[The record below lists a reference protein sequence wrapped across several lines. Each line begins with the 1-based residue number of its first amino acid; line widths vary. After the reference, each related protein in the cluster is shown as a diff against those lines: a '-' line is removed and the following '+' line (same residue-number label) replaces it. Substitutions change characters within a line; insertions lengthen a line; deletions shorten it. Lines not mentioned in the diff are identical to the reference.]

1 MTIRELADALHTN
14 RTYLSEY
21 IKATGNGS
29 FRDWITDLR
38 MEYAKRHMLQHPGL
52 NITEIA
58 EAAGFVSP
66 SHFTRMFKTREG
78 VSPSS
83 WRKTQGGESSIS

>member
-1 MTIRELADALHTN
+1 MKFFELADALHTN

-38 MEYAKRHMLQHPGL
+38 MEYAKRHMLRHPEL

-78 VSPSS
+78 VSPSN
-83 WRKTQGGESSIS
+83 WRKLQGEDGPVL

>member
-1 MTIRELADALHTN
+1 
-14 RTYLSEY
+14 
-21 IKATGNGS
+21 
-29 FRDWITDLR
+29 
-38 MEYAKRHMLQHPGL
+38 MLLPPPEL

-78 VSPSS
+78 VFPSN
-83 WRKTQGGESSIS
+83 WRKLQGEDGPVL